1 MYHWIQIPEEESNA
15 LEKQGAVASNSDYG
29 YKNFEGQNMVEYRRS
44 QENKWK
50 NVDEFAA
57 MAKRGTAKKESC
69 KTHHSL

>member
-44 QENKWK
+44 QENK
-50 NVDEFAA
+50 
-57 MAKRGTAKKESC
+57 
-69 KTHHSL
+69 